1 MRRVAIVLVLLATE
15 VGVFAQ
21 NTQDAGL
28 VPLSEALQARYATS
42 VPKDFLIDP
51 QGLLRGGEG
60 RQRLEFLR
68 YHSSDSLIDLYVLIF
83 KGEQMLFNSAG
94 LSDHL
99 LEQRGKAKPAVMIHY
114 FMGRPD
120 RAQLHLSAELM
131 GTVPQSEQD
140 RALENAFK
148 RAKSGVSPMDELEK
162 FMVQTS
168 IGIYRM
174 ERVLTEGTA
183 SSTPLVI
190 ADSEKAGEQEQEQER
205 EQERRIF
212 IKTLTAQW
220 SSHGLK
226 VILGGL
232 LFVSLWLLRRRHL
245 RRASFTFPDGEARER
260 LGASHAAGVGAII
273 SFAKSSPPPAA
284 QLEKL
289 NMH

>member
-1 MRRVAIVLVLLATE
+1 MTRVAMVLVLLVTQ
-15 VGVFAQ
+15 VVVFAQ
-21 NTQDAGL
+21 NEQDAGL
-28 VPLSEALQARYATS
+28 VPLSEELQGRYATS

-60 RQRLEFLR
+60 RDRREFLR

-83 KGEQMLFNSAG
+83 KGEQMLFNSAS

-99 LEQRGKAKPAVMIHY
+99 LEQRGNTKPAVMIHY

-120 RAQLHLSAELM
+120 RAQLHFSAELM
-131 GTVPQSEQD
+131 GAVPQSEQD

-148 RAKSGVSPMDELEK
+148 RAKNGVSPMDELEK

-174 ERVLTEGTA
+174 ERLLTAGTA
-183 SSTPLVI
+183 SPAPLVI
-190 ADSEKAGEQEQEQER
+190 AESENAGVQER

-212 IKTLTAQW
+212 IKTLKAQW
-220 SSHGLK
+220 SHHGLK
-226 VILGGL
+226 VILGVL
-232 LFVSLWLLRRRHL
+232 LLVSLWLLKCMHL
-245 RRASFTFPDGEARER
+245 RRASYTFPDGEARER

-284 QLEKL
+284 QLERL

>member
-1 MRRVAIVLVLLATE
+1 MRRVAMVLVLPVLMVAK

-21 NTQDAGL
+21 NEQDADL
-28 VPLSEALQARYATS
+28 VPLSEALQGRYATS

-60 RQRLEFLR
+60 RERREFLR

-83 KGEQMLFNSAG
+83 KGDQMLFNSAG

-99 LEQRGKAKPAVMIHY
+99 LEQRGKTKPAVMIHY

-120 RAQLHLSAELM
+120 RTQLHLSAELM
-131 GTVPQSEQD
+131 GIVPQSEQY
-140 RALENAFK
+140 RALDNAFK

-174 ERVLTEGTA
+174 ERLLTAGSA
-183 SSTPLVI
+183 SPTPLVI
-190 ADSEKAGEQEQEQER
+190 PKSENAGEQER
-205 EQERRIF
+205 EQERRVF
-212 IKTLTAQW
+212 IETLKAQW
-220 SSHGLK
+220 SHYGLK
-226 VILGGL
+226 VILGVL
-232 LFVSLWLLRRRHL
+232 LLVSLWLLRRRHL